1 MDDVRQDWDLLREYL
16 GSGSQ
21 EAFRVLVER
30 HIGLVYAAAR
40 RRVGNVE
47 LAEDVTQAVFMILA
61 AKAGTIRRGTP
72 LPPWLYNVTRYTCAN
87 AMKMEKRRQR
97 HECKA
102 AAQRPTM
109 VEDTQS
115 AAEENQVLLPM
126 LDAAIDWLGARDRG
140 AVLLRYFEGFS
151 FEQVGASLGSSAHA
165 AEVRVS
171 RAVEKLRRFFVAKG
185 AVAPVGMVT
194 ATLAARAADAAP
206 PAVAGAVTTAA
217 LGKSALGEAAT
228 LASVTS
234 KSMSGFSAMGVWA
247 AAAILLL
254 VLTTGGAAFFMQ
266 FGGVSNS
273 PIPASPISNNLP
285 ATQQSPATRPVPANL
300 DVAAL
305 VRKVRE
311 DESWIDRAQS
321 FHITLEDK
329 WIKPPEGIEL
339 HRAELKKQFPLM
351 AINETTFPELKPET
365 DGTLELA
372 FDQRRLLKL
381 SQSNGFRPEDFRFW
395 DGQKA
400 VIHERYSSGQE
411 NYAFD
416 KEPERFIVRAFLIDI
431 PWPEA
436 DFHPFWWHPRQVGP
450 GEAISFGLPEDY
462 RLTSREDFRAH
473 DCYVLEAY
481 APRLSLYIGV
491 ADQRLYQ
498 IVEHVL
504 SRSQIGSGAAQ
515 RLETQLAADFG
526 RPGITTARQY
536 DKWLAALSPERQ
548 AEVEREFDKRLWPL
562 CAPFVTQWYENYAE
576 VVPGCWMP
584 MHMGY
589 DIWNRD
595 NPSFITASRQQKVV
609 SVTVDQPLADDL
621 FTMPMKEGVQV
632 NDWGH
637 DPPLFYKFKKHTT
650 ATEWDKV
657 LAEARQRKQDELARE
672 SAENVA
678 LGKPAPAFGQSQ
690 WLNSKPLAWSDLKGK
705 VVILDFFA
713 EWCGP
718 CQNDL
723 PRAVEIH
730 KNRQDTGVLIIGIH
744 PPGSEMGKIQKIMR
758 AFQITY
764 PVYIDLSPP
773 KDADAW
779 GLMYSQF
786 GVRAIPD
793 TFLIDVSG
801 NVVAHGPLAE
811 MSVKASEL
819 AANANASK

>member
-21 EAFRVLVER
+21 DAFRGLVER

-40 RRVGNVE
+40 RRVGNAA

-61 AKAGTIRRGTP
+61 AKAGTIHQGTS

-87 AMKMEKRRQR
+87 AMKMERRR
-97 HECKA
+97 KHHERQA
-102 AAQRPTM
+102 AAERPTT
-109 VEDTQS
+109 VEDAQIV
-115 AAEENQVLLPM
+115 AEENQILLPM
-126 LDAAIDWLGARDRG
+126 LDAAMDQLRDRDRA

-151 FEQVGASLGSSAHA
+151 YEQVGQSLGTSAHA

-171 RAVEKLRRFFVAKG
+171 RGVEKLRRFFAAKG
-185 AVAPVGMVT
+185 AAAPVGVVT

-206 PAVAGAVTTAA
+206 PAVAGSVTAAA
-217 LGKSALGEAAT
+217 LGRSALGQAAT

-234 KSMSGFSAMGVWA
+234 KSMSGLTAMAFWA
-247 AAAILLL
+247 AAAIVLL
-254 VLTTGGAAFFMQ
+254 VLTAGGAVFFTLLD
-266 FGGVSNS
+266 GDSNS
-273 PIPASPISNNLP
+273 PIPASPMSNNLP
-285 ATQQSPATRPVPANL
+285 ATQQSPATRPLPANL

-305 VRKVRE
+305 VRKVRQ
-311 DESWIDRAQS
+311 DESWIDRVQS
-321 FHITLEDK
+321 FHMTLEDK
-329 WIKPPEGIEL
+329 WIRPPEGIRL
-339 HRAELKKQFPLM
+339 RMAELKKQFPLM
-351 AINETTFPELKPET
+351 AINETTFPELKPGPS
-365 DGTLELA
+365 GTLELA
-372 FDQRRLLKL
+372 FDQHRLLKL
-381 SQSNGFRPEDFRFW
+381 AHSNGSRLEDFRFW

-400 VIHERYSSGQE
+400 VIHEQYSSGQE
-411 NYAFD
+411 DYAFD
-416 KEPERFIVRAFLIDI
+416 KEPQRFIANFFLADL
-431 PWPEA
+431 PWLRA

-462 RLTSREDFRAH
+462 RLTSREDFRGH
-473 DCYVLEAY
+473 DCYVLEAEV
-481 APRLSLYIGV
+481 PRMSLYIGV
-491 ADQRLYQ
+491 ADQRLYG
-498 IVEHVL
+498 IVDHIL
-504 SRSQIGSGAAQ
+504 PRSQI
-515 RLETQLAADFG
+515 LPLNTQLAADFG
-526 RPGITTARQY
+526 RPGITSNTQY
-536 DKWLAALSPERQ
+536 AKWFHALPPDRRAQ
-548 AEVEREFDKRLWPL
+548 VEREGDKRIRRLL
-562 CAPFVTQWYENYAE
+562 
-576 VVPGCWMP
+576 VPRFSDWFEDYKELSPDRWIP
-584 MHMGY
+584 MLMGY
-589 DIWNRD
+589 DQWNWD
-595 NPSFITASRQQKVV
+595 TPSFITGTTQLRVV

-632 NDWGH
+632 NDWAH
-637 DPPLFYKFKKHTT
+637 DPPLFYKFKKNTT
-650 ATEWDKV
+650 AAQWDKV
-657 LAEARQRKQDELARE
+657 LADARQRKQDELARE

-718 CQNDL
+718 CRNDL

-730 KNRQDTGVLIIGIH
+730 KNRQDTGVLVIGIH
-744 PPGSEMGKIQKIMR
+744 PPGSEIGKIQKIMR

-793 TFLIDVSG
+793 AFLIDRRG
-801 NVVAHGPLAE
+801 KVVAHGPLAE
-811 MSVKASEL
+811 MNVKANQL
-819 AANANASK
+819 AADERGNK